1 MGGQCVRLERTNEQE
16 DTMKN
21 FKRMLSLILAF
32 AMVLSLAAM
41 MTACG
46 EGKKQDPTDSS
57 TATTGPSGESGNAQ
71 KASYTVTVKSVGGLA
86 LEGIEVY
93 AYTDDAMTDVAGYAA
108 TDANGLATLSLPAG
122 GSYKIGLERV
132 PKGYQPE
139 ASYSFSGNTAAIALT
154 STLVTDEE
162 VSGATLGLGDV
173 MYDFTVT
180 TSDGETVTL
189 SEVLQEKKMVL
200 LNFWYTTCTYCVA
213 EFPFMEQA
221 YQEFKDDVEVIA
233 VNPLDDASLIAP
245 FKAQQGLSFPMATC
259 PAAWSATFGLSGY
272 PTSFVIDRYGVIS
285 LVEVGGI
292 TSLRPFTSM
301 FEHFTA
307 EDYTQSLYEGVSSL
321 VSNVKPNVTMDTSE
335 NVAAIVNQ
343 GEFEVT
349 YRPETEGE
357 DAEYAWPFV
366 AAEKNGETCL
376 KASNTEIGGSYAIL
390 YADIYL
396 EAGQAVGF
404 DYITSSELG
413 CDVMHV
419 IVNDEAVYSIS
430 GYDEVEQWKSCYP
443 CVADKAGTYELAL
456 CYIKDDDGDVG
467 DDTVYIKDMRVIDAS
482 EVDADTYLPR
492 QAAVANDDGTF
503 TYADIYLNEAD
514 GYYHVGSADGPLLLA
529 DLMGYTQ
536 FSEEETLW
544 DIVYDGG
551 VVIDGVNYYDALV
564 NYFSYASN
572 SSLSGV
578 CTVNAELA
586 QLLKDVASVVGFE
599 DDENEWL
606 KMCKY
611 YQAYGKDVKQ
621 LQDPIAGLAEFSA
634 YTATEGKN
642 VDTNYFYYDRPIIPR
657 GLFAEFVPSKS
668 GVYRI
673 TSRNESQQGVEG
685 WIFGEGRTELLVYE
699 RDERMYEDSSNV
711 SMLYYME
718 AGTSYYI
725 DIAFW
730 DVYEYG
736 YIYYDIE
743 YVGADMELFRLA
755 SQGYFT
761 YDSDATGNDMYH
773 VIAGGIDVVLGED
786 GLYYEDKGLD
796 ANGNQIYGSLLY
808 CDFIGVTSLF
818 SSPVTSVDSVDEN
831 GDPIVIKGMIELG
844 GFNFSLTENDQ
855 YIQSFLD
862 QHDGDVAAT
871 DEYLQALWGAD
882 YEALA
887 AEYQIEDVFEGKY
900 HGDGEDMTEVIESY
914 VDKMYNGSAEE
925 RVGCVVVDETLAE
938 VLQMLMDKYT
948 FEDVDHSWTKMCY
961 YYDYLGPEA

>member
-1 MGGQCVRLERTNEQE
+1 
-16 DTMKN
+16 MKN
-21 FKRMLSLILAF
+21 FKRMLSMILAF
-32 AMVLSLAAM
+32 AMVLSLATM
-41 MTACG
+41 MVACDG
-46 EGKKQDPTDSS
+46 NEKQDPTDGT
-57 TATTGPSGESGNAQ
+57 TATTGPSGTSDNAQ
-71 KASYTVTVKSVGGLA
+71 KGNYTVTVKSIGGLPLA
-86 LEGIEVY
+86 EVDVY
-93 AYTDDAMTDVAGYAA
+93 AYTDDAMTDVAGFAA
-108 TDANGLATLSLPAG
+108 TDANGVATLSLPVG
-122 GSYKIGLERV
+122 GDYKIGLESV
-132 PKGYQPE
+132 PKGYQTE
-139 ASYSFSGNTAAIALT
+139 DSYSFTGNAVVISLT
-154 STLVTDEE
+154 SAPVADED
-162 VSGATLGLGDV
+162 VSGASLGLGDV

-180 TSDGETVTL
+180 TSDGETITL

-221 YQEFKDDVEVIA
+221 YQQFKDDVEVIA
-233 VNPLDDASLIAP
+233 LNPMDDPSLIAP
-245 FKAQQGLSFPMATC
+245 FKAQQGLSFPMASC
-259 PAAWSATFGLSGY
+259 PAAWSMTFGLQGY

-307 EDYTQSLYEGVSSL
+307 EEYTQKLYEGVGSL

-335 NVAAIVNQ
+335 NIAAILNQ

-349 YRPETEGE
+349 YRPETDGE

-366 AAEKNGETCL
+366 AAEKNGDTCL
-376 KASNTEIGGSYAIL
+376 KASNTEIGASFAIL

-413 CDVMHV
+413 CDIMHV
-419 IVNDEAVYSIS
+419 IVNDEAIYSIS
-430 GYDEVEQWKSCYP
+430 GYEENEQWKSCYP
-443 CVADKAGTYELAL
+443 CVADEAGTYEIAL
-456 CYIKDDDGDVG
+456 CYIKDDDGDHG
-467 DDTVYIKDMRVIDAS
+467 DDTVYIKNMRVVDAS
-482 EVDADTYLPR
+482 EVDSDTYLPR
-492 QAAVANDDGTF
+492 QAATTVDGF
-503 TYADIYLNEAD
+503 TYNYVDVVLNEKD
-514 GYYHVGSADGPLLLA
+514 GYYHVGTADGPLLLA

-536 FSEEETLW
+536 FSEEQTLW
-544 DIVYDGG
+544 DMTYDGG
-551 VVIDGVNYYDALV
+551 IVIDGVNYYEALLD
-564 NYFSYASN
+564 YFSYASN
-572 SSLSGV
+572 SSLNGV

-586 QLLKDVASVVGFE
+586 ELLKDVAEVAGFE

-611 YQAYGKDVKQ
+611 YQAYGKDVEQ
-621 LQDPIAGLAEFSA
+621 LRDPIAGLSEFSA
-634 YTATEGKN
+634 FEAIEGEN
-642 VDTNYFYYDRPIIPR
+642 VETNYFYYDRPIIPR
-657 GLFAEFVPSKS
+657 GMFAKFVPSKS

-673 TSRNESQQGVEG
+673 TSRNESQHGVEG
-685 WIFGEGRTELLVYE
+685 WIFGEGRNQLLVYE
-699 RDERMYEDSSNV
+699 HDERMYSDDKNV

-718 AGTSYYI
+718 AGTPYYI

-743 YVGADMELFRLA
+743 YVAKDMELFRLA

-773 VIAGGIDVVLGED
+773 TIAGGIDVVLNEAD
-786 GLYYEDKGLD
+786 GLYYEDKGKD

-808 CDFIGVTSLF
+808 ADFVGVTSLF
-818 SSPVTSVDSVDEN
+818 SSPITSVDSVDEN
-831 GDPIVIKGMIELG
+831 GDPFVIKGMIELG
-844 GFNFSLTENDQ
+844 GFNFALTENDQ
-855 YIQSFLD
+855 YIKSFLD
-862 QHDGDVAAT
+862 KFDGDVAAT
-871 DEYLQALWGAD
+871 DEYLQGLWGAD

-887 AEYQIEDVFEGKY
+887 VEYQLEDVFEGKY
-900 HGDGEDMTEVIESY
+900 HGDGDDMTAAISAY
-914 VDKMYNGSAEE
+914 VDKMYEGAAEE

-938 VLQMLMDKYT
+938 ILQMLMDKYT
-948 FEDVDHSWTKMCY
+948 FEGVDHSWTKMCY

>member
-1 MGGQCVRLERTNEQE
+1 
-16 DTMKN
+16 MKN
-21 FKRMLSLILAF
+21 FKRMLSMILAL
-32 AMVLSLAAM
+32 AMVLSLTAM
-41 MTACG
+41 LAGCG
-46 EGKKQDPTDSS
+46 EDEKKDPTDG
-57 TATTGPSGESGNAQ
+57 TTVTTGPSGDSGNVQ
-71 KASYTVTVKSVGGLA
+71 KGNYTVTIKSMGGLP
-86 LEGIEVY
+86 LSGIDVY
-93 AYTDDAMTDVAGYAA
+93 AYTDDAMTDVAGFAA
-108 TDANGLATLSLPAG
+108 TGEDGAATLSLPVG
-122 GSYKIGLERV
+122 GSYKIGLESV
-132 PKGYQPE
+132 PKGYKTE
-139 ASYSFSGNTAAIALT
+139 ESYSFKGNSSAI
-154 STLVTDEE
+154 SLVSAPVADENI
-162 VSGATLGLGDV
+162 SGATLGLGDV

-180 TSDGETVTL
+180 TSDGESFML
-189 SEVLQEKKMVL
+189 SEVLKEKKMVL

-221 YQEFKDDVEVIA
+221 YQQFKDDVEIIA
-233 VNPLDDASLIAP
+233 LNPMDDPSLIAP
-245 FKAQQGLSFPMATC
+245 FKAQQGLSFPMASC
-259 PAAWSATFGLSGY
+259 PAAWSASFGLQGY
-272 PTSFVIDRYGVIS
+272 PTSFAIDRYGVIS
-285 LVEVGGI
+285 LMEVGGI

-301 FEHFTA
+301 FEHFSA
-307 EDYTQSLYEGVSSL
+307 EEYTQKLYEGVGSL

-335 NVAAIVNQ
+335 NIAAILNQ

-349 YRPETEGE
+349 YRPETDSD

-366 AAEKNGETCL
+366 AGENNGDTCL
-376 KASNTEIGGSYAIL
+376 KASNTEIGASYAIL
-390 YADIYL
+390 YADVYL
-396 EAGQAVGF
+396 EAGQAIGF
-404 DYITSSELG
+404 DYLTSSELG
-413 CDVMHV
+413 CDIMHV
-419 IVNDEAVYSIS
+419 IVNDEAIYSIS
-430 GYDEVEQWKSCYP
+430 GYDAEEKWKACYP
-443 CVADKAGTYELAL
+443 CVADEAGTYELAL
-456 CYIKDDDGDVG
+456 CYIKDDDGDHG
-467 DDTVYIKDMRVIDAS
+467 DDTVYIKNMRVVDAS

-492 QAAVANDDGTF
+492 EAATTEDGF
-503 TYADIYLNEAD
+503 TYNYVDIVLNEKD

-544 DIVYDGG
+544 DLTYRGG

-564 NYFSYASN
+564 DYFSYASN
-572 SSLSGV
+572 SSLNGV

-586 QLLKDVASVVGFE
+586 QLLKDVASVAGFE

-621 LQDPIAGLAEFSA
+621 LRDPIAGLSEFSA
-634 YTATEGKN
+634 YEATLGKN
-642 VDTNYFYYDRPIIPR
+642 VESNYFYYDRPIIPR
-657 GLFAEFVPSKS
+657 GMFAKFVPEKS

-673 TSRNESQQGVEG
+673 TSRNESQHGVEG
-685 WIFGEGRTELLVYE
+685 WIFGEGKEELLVYE
-699 RDERMYEDSSNV
+699 HDERMYADDKNV

-718 AGTSYYI
+718 AGTPYFI

-743 YVGADMELFRLA
+743 YVAKDMELFRLA

-773 VIAGGIDVVLGED
+773 TIAGGIDVVLGDD

-808 CDFIGVTSLF
+808 CDFVGVTSLF

-831 GDPIVIKGMIELG
+831 GDSVVIKGMIELG
-844 GFNFSLTENDQ
+844 GFNFALTENDQ

-871 DEYLQALWGAD
+871 DEYLQGLWGAD

-887 AEYQIEDVFEGKY
+887 AEYQIEDVYEGKY
-900 HGDGEDMTEVIESY
+900 HGDGEDMTAAISAY
-914 VDKMYNGSAEE
+914 VDKMYDGPAEE

-938 VLQMLMDKYT
+938 ILQMLMDKYT
-948 FEDVDHSWTKMCY
+948 FEGVDHSWTKMCY